1 MLPVNGAAFPAGA
14 LGAAGASGFLV
25 VLGMCVQISVGLQ
38 LQILIRQ
45 PVWVPPLLLWKT
57 GPKGYF
63 LAGSCLISFTMGPR
77 SSCSAIAK
85 GMSCMRAGQAEKKK
99 KKSERKST

>member
-1 MLPVNGAAFPAGA
+1 MFPVSGAAFPAGA

-57 GPKGYF
+57 GPKGLLFSWVMLDLFYYG
-63 LAGSCLISFTMGPR
+63 A
-77 SSCSAIAK
+77 
-85 GMSCMRAGQAEKKK
+85 
-99 KKSERKST
+99 